1 MFLNGKLLDLVH
13 YSFENGATEFGV
25 GNFAS
30 SEKEANFNL
39 VTLVEELLDPSE
51 FDLKIVLTDLKS
63 EADLL
68 YFNLL
73 LSLAALGELF
83 ALLVAVFAPIED
95 FNYGRFGIRS
105 YFRQIQTC
113 FCGQVEC
120 LPEAYDSALS
130 TINIYQ
136 THCLGGNFTVQTDF
150 VDLEVSLK
158 SSRVLY
164 QLEGKWSTGIE
175 LVLDGMG

>member
-1 MFLNGKLLDLVH
+1 M
-13 YSFENGATEFGV
+13 

-30 SEKEANFNL
+30 SEEEANFDL

-63 EADLL
+63 ETDLL
-68 YFNLL
+68 YFNLF
-73 LSLAALGELF
+73 LSLAALGELL

-95 FNYGRFGIRS
+95 FYYGCFGIRS
-105 YFRQIQTC
+105 YFCQIETGLV
-113 FCGQVEC
+113 GQVES
-120 LPEAYDSALS
+120 LTEAYDSALS

-136 THCLGGNFTVQTDF
+136 THCLGSNFTVQTDF

-164 QLEGKWSTGIE
+164 QLEGEWSTGIE
-175 LVLDGMG
+175 FMLEGMDWG